1 MSYTDYH
8 FGEMLMQLRVQE
20 EQHQAELRG
29 LQRDAAKAQ
38 PSWLSRLCCRFLRQ
52 VGNLLVSLG
61 VRFLRAGLPQPLPL
75 SEQMPIE

>member
-8 FGEMLMQLRVQE
+8 LGERLMQLRVQE

-29 LQRDAAKAQ
+29 LQREAAKAQ
-38 PSWLSRLCCRFLRQ
+38 PSWLSRQRCRFLCQ

-61 VRFLRAGLPQPLPL
+61 VRLLRAGLPQPRSVGEPMPL
-75 SEQMPIE
+75 K